1 MRWTHPH
8 SRRPTPLT
16 VIPEK
21 AGTELLAVSPDRFY
35 AVNTADGSS
44 YWALSSASGATIYAR
59 APHGTVVV
67 PKVPTVIDQTA
78 GVYLQRL
85 RDGGELEAAEM
96 ERLLLDVPNVSM
108 GLIITNIRRHR
119 YFAEAWDK
127 RLGLTGLRIV
137 SQKGFGLSIA
147 RLTAQLQLHTSTKAS
162 LQRFLDDAHTATC

>member
-1 MRWTHPH
+1 M
-8 SRRPTPLT
+8 
-16 VIPEK
+16 
-21 AGTELLAVSPDRFY
+21 GTELLAVSPDRFY
-35 AVNTADGSS
+35 AVNTTDGSS

-67 PKVPTVIDQTA
+67 PKVPTVIDETA

-85 RDGGELEAAEM
+85 RDGGELEGGEM

-108 GLIITNIRRHR
+108 GLIITNIRTHR
-119 YFAEAWDK
+119 YFAEGWDK

-147 RLTAQLQLHTSTKAS
+147 RLTAQLQLHTCTKAS
-162 LQRFLDDAHTATC
+162 LERFLDDAHAATR